1 MLSICNWH
9 SWNAHFKSVQG
20 ENCAMTK
27 SCSPASP
34 LQVPSDVRRYHLDI
48 AFYHVRLQVFCDRA
62 SSNVLYYPSEQKDT
76 GKWAKR
82 RQHSWKRGI
91 AAGNSVAE
99 GACVAILRGHDG
111 FALCEEALEYKDLSN
126 EKFHQ
131 STSKALVHS
140 GLRHACGPVPHAAG
154 GASGSPQWCSGYYA
168 YCRMKTPS
176 WSWPCSVRR
185 VQARAS
191 PRQPGS
197 SCIPSCAR
205 RWRIHWK
212 SRLCTCPLSWG

>member
-91 AAGNSVAE
+91 AAGNSVAG

-126 EKFHQ
+126 ENGQHGYSF
-131 STSKALVHS
+131 TN
-140 GLRHACGPVPHAAG
+140 RPVKH
-154 GASGSPQWCSGYYA
+154 
-168 YCRMKTPS
+168 
-176 WSWPCSVRR
+176 
-185 VQARAS
+185 
-191 PRQPGS
+191 
-197 SCIPSCAR
+197 SCIQVFGTLAALCLTQPVV
-205 RWRIHWK
+205 
-212 SRLCTCPLSWG
+212 RLVVHNGVQVIMHIVG